1 MPSAAGVVGPP
12 TDVRMNPTVMKR
24 KVCLV
29 GEQGVGKTSL
39 IRRFTQGAFSDEY
52 VRTLGA
58 VATKKTVTVAGPA
71 GAPVQVD
78 LVILDIMGDRSFMQ
92 LFRDAYFS
100 GAAAVL
106 AVFDLTAPATLKAL
120 PEWIR
125 GVRRTVGAIPVVAI
139 GNKADLEERTAVSVP
154 DVAKVLGPLELD
166 PVLTSAKTGQNVEA
180 AFLRLAT
187 HVEAAARRPD
197 GD

>member
-1 MPSAAGVVGPP
+1 
-12 TDVRMNPTVMKR
+12 MKR

-39 IRRFTQGAFSDEY
+39 IRRFVQGAFSEDY

-58 VATKKTVTVAGPA
+58 VATKKTVTVADPA

-92 LFRDAYFS
+92 LFRDAYFN

-106 AVFDLTAPATLKAL
+106 AVFDLTEPASLRAL

-139 GNKADLEERTAVSVP
+139 GNKADLESRTAVSSA
-154 DVAKVLGPLELD
+154 DVAKALAPLELD
-166 PVLTSAKTGQNVEA
+166 PVLASAKTGQNVET

-187 HVEAAARRPD
+187 VVEEAARRPD
-197 GD
+197 DA

>member
-1 MPSAAGVVGPP
+1 
-12 TDVRMNPTVMKR
+12 MNPAVMKR
-24 KVCLV
+24 KICFV
-29 GEQGVGKTSL
+29 GDQGVGKTSL
-39 IRRFTQGAFSDEY
+39 IRRFTQDTFSDDY

-58 VATKKTVTVAGPA
+58 VATKKSVTVADPA

-106 AVFDLTAPATLKAL
+106 AVFDLTAPATLDAL

-125 GVRRTVGAIPVVAI
+125 GVRRTVGAVPVVAI
-139 GNKADLEERTAVSVP
+139 GNKADLEGRASVSSS
-154 DVAKVLGPLELD
+154 DVARVLGPLELD

-187 HVEAAARRPD
+187 LVEEAARRPD
-197 GD
+197 DA

>member
-1 MPSAAGVVGPP
+1 MSPA
-12 TDVRMNPTVMKR
+12 VMKR

-39 IRRFTQGAFSDEY
+39 IRRFVQGAFSEEY

-58 VATKKTVTVAGPA
+58 VATKKTVVVPGPED
-71 GAPVQVD
+71 GPVQVD

-92 LFRDAYFS
+92 LFRDAYFN
-100 GAAAVL
+100 GASAVL
-106 AVFDLTAPATLKAL
+106 AVFDLTEPATLKAL

-139 GNKADLEERTAVSVP
+139 GNKADLEDRTVVSSA
-154 DVAKVLGPLELD
+154 DVAKVLSPLELD
-166 PVLTSAKTGQNVEA
+166 PLLASAKTGQNVEA

-187 HVEAAARRPD
+187 LVEAAARRPD
-197 GD
+197 DA